1 MLWGDNAPGRRDN
14 SKEMCVLFVNLAE
27 TKMKK
32 EVLKCIVLKC
42 LGFKAKL

>member
-1 MLWGDNAPGRRDN
+1 MPGQRRDN
-14 SKEMCVLFVNLAE
+14 TKEMYSVCQFVAE

-42 LGFKAKL
+42 LQFKAKQCCFP